1 MISKKDLYFFYEN
14 GYLIKRKLFSM
25 QQCSKLKNKSKDILD
40 KRITPYE
47 LEAELNYPDG
57 PIDRSNNTIRRI
69 KHIYARDQ
77 LFSDVASD
85 QNVIN
90 IIKQILDTKS
100 LILSQNHHNC
110 IMTKQPQFSSRTDW
124 HQDIRYWSFF
134 DNNLVSFWLA
144 LTIENKMNGSLNIIP
159 GSHLLDIS
167 KKNFDA
173 LLFLKSEDDQNKELL
188 KKSISVELEIG
199 DAIFFHCNL
208 LHSALSNRTQ
218 ETKYSIVF
226 TYYSNLNQ
234 PRKNTRSAI
243 LEDIKL

>member
-1 MISKKDLYFFYEN
+1 M
-14 GYLIKRKLFSM
+14 
-25 QQCSKLKNKSKDILD
+25 
-40 KRITPYE
+40 
-47 LEAELNYPDG
+47 
-57 PIDRSNNTIRRI
+57 
-69 KHIYARDQ
+69 
-77 LFSDVASD
+77 FSDVASD
-85 QNVIN
+85 KKVVN

-110 IMTKQPQFSSRTDW
+110 IMTKQPKFSSRTDW

-167 KKNFDA
+167 KKYFDA

-208 LHSALSNRTQ
+208 LHSALVI
-218 ETKYSIVF
+218 E
-226 TYYSNLNQ
+226 
-234 PRKNTRSAI
+234 RKKQNI
-243 LEDIKL
+243 Q

>member
-1 MISKKDLYFFYEN
+1 MISKKDLSSFYKN
-14 GYLIKRKLFSM
+14 GYLIKRKLFSL
-25 QQCSKLKNKSKDILD
+25 QQCSQLKNKSKDILV

-57 PIDRSNNTIRRI
+57 PIDKENNTIRRI
-69 KHIYARDQ
+69 KHIYARDT
-77 LFSDVASD
+77 LFSNVASD
-85 QNVIN
+85 KNVVN
-90 IIKQILDTKS
+90 IIKKILDTKS

-167 KKNFDA
+167 KKF
-173 LLFLKSEDDQNKELL
+173 
-188 KKSISVELEIG
+188 
-199 DAIFFHCNL
+199 
-208 LHSALSNRTQ
+208 
-218 ETKYSIVF
+218 
-226 TYYSNLNQ
+226 
-234 PRKNTRSAI
+234 
-243 LEDIKL
+243 

>member
-1 MISKKDLYFFYEN
+1 MISKKDLFFFNKN
-14 GYLIKRKLFSM
+14 GYLIKRKLFSLK
-25 QQCSKLKNKSKDILD
+25 QCSQLKNKSKDILD
-40 KRITPYE
+40 KRIVPYE

-57 PIDRSNNTIRRI
+57 PIDKKNDTIRRI
-69 KHIYARDQ
+69 KHIYARDK

-85 QNVIN
+85 KNVVS
-90 IIKQILDTKS
+90 IIKKILDTKS

-124 HQDIRYWSFF
+124 HQDIRYWSFL

-173 LLFLKSEDDQNKELL
+173 LLFFKSEDDQNKEIL

-226 TYYSNLNQ
+226 TYYSNVNE
-234 PRKNTRSAI
+234 PIKNTRSAI